1 MAWNCTGMKLASG
14 SVDQT
19 ARVWHIE
26 PHGHVCFLFFDFP
39 VKSSSNF
46 SIRVLFIFYFSF
58 LGCCKWSNLSLN
70 LLLIL
75 VSSSHRFDK
84 CICGDLL

>member
-26 PHGHVCFLFFDFP
+26 PHGHVCLLSHLFFFF
-39 VKSSSNF
+39 VLGSSQ
-46 SIRVLFIFYFSF
+46 FI
-58 LGCCKWSNLSLN
+58 
-70 LLLIL
+70 
-75 VSSSHRFDK
+75 VSVVDS
-84 CICGDLL
+84 

>member
-26 PHGHVCFLFFDFP
+26 PHGHVNSLILFWNRPQIARLGFGLFFG
-39 VKSSSNF
+39 
-46 SIRVLFIFYFSF
+46 YY
-58 LGCCKWSNLSLN
+58 KWSNLSLN
-70 LLLIL
+70 LVLIF
-75 VSSSHRFDK
+75 VSLSGRYDK
-84 CICGDLL
+84 CICLLPN